1 MSQPNAGKSPSSAP
15 NSPPPAAAAAS
26 PTKKRTRDV
35 GQTSGGGSAPPSPPS
50 SRLAIAQT
58 ERSAAA
64 TVVAAPPPPP
74 PVPAQPNTQCSVC
87 QRRFQSRQALFG
99 HMRLHSN
106 RGWRGAFPP
115 PVFSRSEFADVQHV
129 MAAARGEDVA
139 AGENVVAV
147 ALLPP
152 PPPVGS
158 EAPARGGEAH
168 VLPDLNEPHYR
179 VPDLNFPPPPA

>member
-1 MSQPNAGKSPSSAP
+1 MSQPNAGNSPSSAP
-15 NSPPPAAAAAS
+15 NSPPPAAATTS
-26 PTKKRTRDV
+26 PTKKRSREV
-35 GQTSGGGSAPPSPPS
+35 GQTSGSGSAPPSPPS
-50 SRLAIAQT
+50 SRLAIAQP
-58 ERSAAA
+58 EHSAAVA
-64 TVVAAPPPPP
+64 VVVAPPPPP
-74 PVPAQPNTQCSVC
+74 PAQPNTQCSVC

-115 PVFSRSEFADVQHV
+115 PVFNRSEFADVQHV

-139 AGENVVAV
+139 VGENAVTV

-152 PPPVGS
+152 PPAGN